1 VAIRLLRGEMEEVA
15 PVHGFEESSEELAA
29 SCVACQG
36 DESDLRRIGSLMV
49 GELAPVE
56 DLMVREGLIVRKAGT
71 IRLSPLAR
79 VMAAHFIGMER
90 LRAIRD
96 LVKERED
103 PLEILAE
110 LECSEPSRTED
121 PPGGKRG
128 SRKH

>member
-1 VAIRLLRGEMEEVA
+1 
-15 PVHGFEESSEELAA
+15 
-29 SCVACQG
+29 
-36 DESDLRRIGSLMV
+36 
-49 GELAPVE
+49 
-56 DLMVREGLIVRKAGT
+56 
-71 IRLSPLAR
+71 
-79 VMAAHFIGMER
+79 MAAHFIGMER